1 MKLSTRSRY
10 GTRMMIDMAQRY
22 NEGPVQ
28 IGDIARRV
36 DVSVKYLEQLIIP
49 LKKAGY
55 ITSVRGP
62 KGGHMLSRPP
72 DAISIGEVVKVLE
85 GGISLSDCVENPK
98 VCDKS
103 EVCLTRSL
111 WEEATKAMHDRLE
124 ATTLAEMVQ
133 SGKALFSEL

>member
-111 WEEATKAMHDRLE
+111 WEEATKAMHDRLD